1 MKIEKNKIVFGSVLV
16 IVIIF
21 IVAYSTL
28 VIMGEEEA
36 TGNLEQPSIPVLKEE
51 KEIYTSKLK
60 ALDDIKEDRKSNP
73 PSVYSEKF
81 LDSLGVYDPLLEEKE
96 RERVVDS
103 IYLEERLS
111 YEETSWGEENYQDEQ
126 IEEEKSIVE
135 IRKENIFASRDFSVD
150 YKEFFGPTNT
160 SVPTRERQQSE
171 DTFFSARV
179 NGNQQVRVND
189 RLELI
194 LMEDAIINGNL
205 FPKNTLLYGFVS
217 FKPNRVH
224 IKISHIN
231 NQEVNLKAF
240 DLQDSNEG
248 IYVENSFRAEATKE
262 VVSDVIQDINI
273 AGLPQIGG
281 IKNIFTRRNRN
292 IKVTVLDQYQL
303 ILKPGS

>member
-28 VIMGEEEA
+28 VLMGEEEP
-36 TGNLEQPSIPVLKEE
+36 TGDLDQPSVPVLKEE
-51 KEIYTSKLK
+51 KEFYTSKLK

-103 IYLEERLS
+103 IYLEESLS
-111 YEETSWGEENYQDEQ
+111 YEETSWGADNYQQEQ
-126 IEEEKSIVE
+126 IEDENSVVE
-135 IRKENIFASRDFSVD
+135 IPTLNVYSSQDFSVE

-160 SVPTRERQQSE
+160 SVPPRERQQLE
-171 DTFFSARV
+171 NTFFSARV

-205 FPKNTLLYGFVS
+205 FPKKTLLYGFVS

-231 NQEVNLKAF
+231 NLEVNLKAF

-303 ILKPGS
+303 ILKP

>member
-1 MKIEKNKIVFGSVLV
+1 MRIEKNKIVFGSVLV

-28 VIMGEEEA
+28 VLMGEEEP
-36 TGNLEQPSIPVLKEE
+36 TGLDQPTVPVLKEE

-60 ALDDIKEDRKSNP
+60 ALEDIKEDRKSNP

-103 IYLEERLS
+103 IYLEENLS
-111 YEETSWGEENYQDEQ
+111 YADTSWGDENYKEEQ
-126 IEEEKSIVE
+126 SKEEKSIVE
-135 IRKENIFASRDFSVD
+135 IPPESNFTSQDFSVD
-150 YKEFFGPTNT
+150 YKEFFGP
-160 SVPTRERQQSE
+160 SIISEPTPERQKID

-189 RLELI
+189 RLELM
-194 LMEDAIINGNL
+194 LMEDVVINGNI

-224 IKISHIN
+224 IKITHIN
-231 NQEVNLKAF
+231 NQEVDLKAF

-292 IKVTVLDQYQL
+292 IKITVLDQYQL
-303 ILKPGS
+303 ILKSGS